1 MPEEAPGQNLI
12 RVDPVEHITMT
23 DKLLGANE
31 TTAGPAKHMKLD
43 ANKHMKLD
51 DKNLCRICNLPMIG
65 RDS

>member
-12 RVDPVEHITMT
+12 RADPVEHITMT

-31 TTAGPAKHMKLD
+31 TTAGPAKR
-43 ANKHMKLD
+43 MKLD